1 MSQVFFGLFA
11 VSIHIVSLCLTE
23 TLYSFSHGMV
33 LPPNPAAANLLS
45 PQEAEG
51 DFVSIFSGV
60 EAFSGSEDLD
70 PSLMKSLEWD
80 WPEANGQLC
89 ACITTLF
96 ARNELEF
103 Q

>member
-1 MSQVFFGLFA
+1 
-11 VSIHIVSLCLTE
+11 
-23 TLYSFSHGMV
+23 MV

-60 EAFSGSEDLD
+60 AAFSGSEDLD

-89 ACITTLF
+89 ACTGAI
-96 ARNELEF
+96 
-103 Q
+103 